1 MKLYHSFSG
10 KKISKEKNMK
20 YVGIDLHTN
29 RFTCCFLDEKGTR
42 KIKTFELNETD
53 MALFY
58 QSVDPYKT
66 YVLIEATVNS
76 FAFVQLIKK
85 QVKEVIVANTFQL
98 KQISFTNKKT
108 DKIDAYKLAR
118 ILKGQMM
125 SGEEQVHRVVVP
137 PQHIQDIRAL
147 FTTYRLMRKQICSTK
162 NRIHSLLKQNLK
174 PFTKEYIFGKKSRKV
189 IRELCKDNS
198 ILDFQINFLFDQ
210 LEQLEAQ
217 VKTLKEK
224 IKEEGRHYL
233 KEIDILTSMRGISVF
248 IAIAIIADIITVK
261 RFSNSKKFASYLR
274 STPKVESSNEKT
286 IIKST
291 NKAGR
296 KVAITLLS
304 QALNHY
310 RDASPQ
316 ARRWHDRLR
325 LYKKAGVVRMG
336 LCRRMITEI
345 YQMLKKEEY
354 HYFRDKN
361 NHRKKMDEYCKFL
374 IKQGVMNSEKIK
386 QSA

>member
-1 MKLYHSFSG
+1 
-10 KKISKEKNMK
+10 MK
-20 YVGIDLHTN
+20 YAGIDLHTN
-29 RFTCCFLDEKGTR
+29 SFTCCFLDEEGSR

-58 QSVDPYKT
+58 QYVDPYKT

-76 FAFVQLIKK
+76 FAFVQLIRK

-137 PQHIQDIRAL
+137 PQHIQDLRAL
-147 FTTYRLMRKQICSTK
+147 FTTYRLMRKQICCTK

-174 PFTKEYIFGKKSRKV
+174 PFTKEYIFGKKSRKI
-189 IRELCKDNS
+189 IRELCKENS

-210 LEQLEAQ
+210 LEQQETQ

-248 IAIAIIADIITVK
+248 TAIAIIADIITVK

-286 IIKST
+286 IIARKWMST
-291 NKAGR
+291 ANFYLR
-296 KVAITLLS
+296 K
-304 QALNHY
+304 
-310 RDASPQ
+310 
-316 ARRWHDRLR
+316 
-325 LYKKAGVVRMG
+325 
-336 LCRRMITEI
+336 E
-345 YQMLKKEEY
+345 
-354 HYFRDKN
+354 
-361 NHRKKMDEYCKFL
+361 
-374 IKQGVMNSEKIK
+374 
-386 QSA
+386 